1 MAHLSLGLLLALLL
15 QTEASDALWKFEKG
29 RTWLYNSKTHT
40 GGKDYFTKY
49 SEEVVEVGD
58 TKIRIKSHSETENG
72 GIVATHDD
80 VSEWTVKDGF
90 LLSLGEGQTD
100 PVRLFQ
106 VGAKKGQAWGTRT
119 MLEEKGEAKFVGTE
133 EIKVLA
139 GTYKDAIHVEM
150 SASVPG
156 ADGKPVKA
164 ITHCFIVPK
173 VGLVKL
179 EWKMGDASIVKE
191 LVELKAGR

>member
-1 MAHLSLGLLLALLL
+1 MEMAHLGLGLLLLL
-15 QTEASDALWKFEKG
+15 QSDASDALWNFEKG
-29 RTWLYNSKTHT
+29 RTWLYNSKTHS

-49 SEEVVEVGD
+49 TEEVVEAGEK
-58 TKIRIKSHSETENG
+58 KIRIKSHSEAENG
-72 GIVATHDD
+72 GIVMTHDD
-80 VSEWTVKDGF
+80 VFEWTVREGF
-90 LLSLGEGQTD
+90 LLSLGEGNTD

-106 VGAKKGQAWGTRT
+106 IGAKKGQCWGTRT
-119 MLEEKGEAKFVGTE
+119 VLEEKGEAKFVGTE

-156 ADGKPVKA
+156 PDGKTVKA

-179 EWKMGDASIVKE
+179 EWKLGDASIVKE
-191 LVELKAGR
+191 LVELKKSE